1 MTNSQLTNGNCQPTK
16 DQQSA
21 DSFPNFSV
29 GEEQV
34 ADRFLGELFLVLPL
48 FRLFMFINRF
58 VFCEEKIHVAKSI
71 YWYSLKICIKSLYT
85 VNPLLS
91 PPWCGGLISFKQI

>member
-1 MTNSQLTNGNCQPTK
+1 MM
-16 DQQSA
+16 
-21 DSFPNFSV
+21 
-29 GEEQV
+29 

-91 PPWCGGLISFKQI
+91 PPPGAGGLFLSNRFEAGGLIFDKF

>member
-1 MTNSQLTNGNCQPTK
+1 MM
-16 DQQSA
+16 
-21 DSFPNFSV
+21 
-29 GEEQV
+29 

-58 VFCEEKIHVAKSI
+58 VFCEEKIHVAKGI

-91 PPWCGGLISFKQI
+91 PPLVRGAYFFQTDLRQGA